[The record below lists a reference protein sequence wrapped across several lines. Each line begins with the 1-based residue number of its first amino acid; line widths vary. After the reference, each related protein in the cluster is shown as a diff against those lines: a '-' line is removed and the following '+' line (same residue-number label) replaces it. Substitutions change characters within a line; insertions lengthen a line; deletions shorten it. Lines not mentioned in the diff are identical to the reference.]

1 MKPKITSII
10 QYSCLVFSAS
20 IFSIPA
26 VAQVTADGTT
36 STTVISPDDSNFI
49 INDGDRP
56 EEGAN
61 LFHSFQNFSV
71 PTNGSAYFNNP
82 VEIDNIF
89 SRVTGGNLS
98 NIDGLIRANGAA
110 NLFLINPA
118 GIMFGDNARLD
129 LGGSFLGSTAD
140 SLLFPEGEFSAVD
153 LTNPPVLT
161 IKAPIGLGF
170 RDEPGKIVNQSVTNN
185 SRGLEVSPEESIT
198 LVGGDINLAGTNI
211 VAPGGRVELGGLSS
225 AGIVTINENGS
236 LSFPKGI
243 EKANVTLTNATD
255 VDVTAGGGGSI
266 VVNARDIELSGGELG
281 RSRLRAGIAPASG
294 SSEAI
299 AGDIIL
305 NAENNITVSQGSLIV
320 NQVLPRG
327 VGNAGEI
334 NIATN
339 NLSLIEGGRVD
350 ASTLGL
356 GDAGKIDINAS
367 GNILANGNESGI
379 ASVVRVTGTGNS
391 GEINIA
397 TNNLSLTQGGEVS
410 ASTFGQGNAGKIT
423 INASG
428 NILVDG
434 QDQLGVTSLIS
445 SRVGATGRGNSGGI
459 EIETTDLFLTQGGR
473 VDSST
478 FGRGNAGKISINASG
493 NILAKGGDES
503 GIITVVRETGVG
515 SSGEINIKT
524 NDLFLRQGGRVDS
537 STFGV
542 GNAGKISINASG
554 NILAEG
560 GDESGIISIVR
571 RGGLGN
577 AGGIEI
583 TTTDLSLIQGGRVS
597 ASTFGIGNAGKI
609 TIHASGNILA
619 EGKNES
625 GFTSRI
631 SSRVGSNAVG
641 NSGGID
647 ITTTNLSLIQGG
659 IVTASTRGQGK
670 AGNLTVKASDSLEL
684 VGSNGEFPSGLFAN
698 AIQGNG
704 QGGDLNISTDRLIVR
719 DSAVIS
725 VGNFEELVAESSE
738 LSPPGT
744 GAAGNLEINA
754 RLVEVN
760 NQGKITT
767 DNANGIGGNLI
778 LNADSLIL
786 ESEASISASTTAD
799 RGQGGNITLN
809 IDDTLHM
816 RDRSLISAR
825 ADKGANGGNVNI
837 NAEFI
842 IAAPNQNNDIIASTS
857 QGMGGNIDIT
867 ATGIFGLAARSST
880 PPNNTNDIDASSEF
894 GLDGNIT
901 INAPDVGT
909 FQEIIKAPEIAQ
921 LQTLGVNA
929 CARKEI
935 NQASSF
941 TITGKGG
948 VPAKLTEPLNSD
960 RIFIEGESISTSKGQ
975 SERVQ
980 TEQIK
985 PLVTA
990 QGKIYPARGI
1000 VFLENGDIILTPYPT
1015 NNLQRTP
1022 YSSPNCLQ
1030 S

>member
-1 MKPKITSII
+1 M
-10 QYSCLVFSAS
+10 
-20 IFSIPA
+20 
-26 VAQVTADGTT
+26 
-36 STTVISPDDSNFI
+36 
-49 INDGDRP
+49 
-56 EEGAN
+56 
-61 LFHSFQNFSV
+61 
-71 PTNGSAYFNNP
+71 
-82 VEIDNIF
+82 
-89 SRVTGGNLS
+89 
-98 NIDGLIRANGAA
+98 
-110 NLFLINPA
+110 
-118 GIMFGDNARLD
+118 
-129 LGGSFLGSTAD
+129 
-140 SLLFPEGEFSAVD
+140 
-153 LTNPPVLT
+153 
-161 IKAPIGLGF
+161 
-170 RDEPGKIVNQSVTNN
+170 
-185 SRGLEVSPEESIT
+185 
-198 LVGGDINLAGTNI
+198 
-211 VAPGGRVELGGLSS
+211 APGGRVELGGLSS
-225 AGIVTINENGS
+225 AGIVTFKENGS

-243 EKANVTLTNATD
+243 EKADVTLTNATN

-266 VVNARDIELSGGELG
+266 FVNARDLELSGGELG
-281 RSRLRAGIAPASG
+281 RSRLRAGIATGSG
-294 SSEAI
+294 SPEAI

-305 NAENNITVSQGSLIV
+305 NAEDTITVSQGSQIL

-327 VGNAGEI
+327 LGNAGEI

-339 NLSLIEGGRVD
+339 NLSLIQGGRVD

-367 GNILANGNESGI
+367 GTILANGNESGI
-379 ASVVRVTGTGNS
+379 ASVVRVTGNGNS
-391 GEINIA
+391 GEINI
-397 TNNLSLTQGGEVS
+397 TTTDLSLTQGGEVS

-434 QDQLGVTSLIS
+434 QDQFGITSLIS
-445 SRVGATGRGNSGGI
+445 SRVGATGKGNSGGI
-459 EIETTDLFLTQGGR
+459 VITTNDLSLTQGGK

-478 FGRGNAGKISINASG
+478 FGRGNAGQITINASG
-493 NILAKGGDES
+493 NILAEGGDES
-503 GIITVVRETGVG
+503 GIISVVRETGVG
-515 SSGEINIKT
+515 DSGEIDIT
-524 NDLFLRQGGRVDS
+524 TTDLSLRQGGKVDS
-537 STFGV
+537 STFGQ
-542 GNAGKISINASG
+542 GDAGKITINASG

-571 RGGLGN
+571 ETGVGN
-577 AGGIEI
+577 SGEIDI
-583 TTTDLSLIQGGRVS
+583 TTTDLSLRQGGRVT
-597 ASTFGIGNAGKI
+597 ASTFGVGDASQIIIN
-609 TIHASGNILA
+609 ASGNILA
-619 EGKNES
+619 EGQNES

-641 NSGGID
+641 KSEGIEITTTNLSLTEGGTVTASTRGEGDAGAIKITTTNLSLTEGGTVTASTRGEGDAGAITIQASGTIRVEGDADGEDETGIVSIVRANAVGNSGEIKITTTDLSLRQGGRVSASTFGVGDAGKITINASGNILVEGADKSGVTSRISSRVGSNTGGKSGGID

-670 AGNLTVKASDSLEL
+670 AGNLTVKAADSIEL

-704 QGGDLNISTDRLIVR
+704 QGGDLTITTDRLIVR

-725 VGNFEELVAESSE
+725 VGNFEELVAGNSQSI
-738 LSPPGT
+738 SPGT
-744 GAAGNLEINA
+744 GDAGNLEMNA
-754 RLVEVN
+754 RSVEVI

-767 DNANGIGGNLI
+767 DNANGIGGNLE

-809 IDDTLHM
+809 INDTLRM
-816 RDRSLISAR
+816 GDRSLISAR

-867 ATGIFGLAARSST
+867 AEGVFGLEARSST
-880 PPNNTNDIDASSEF
+880 PTNETNDIDASSEF

-909 FQEIIKAPEIAQ
+909 FQEAIKAPEIVQ
-921 LQTLGVNA
+921 LQTLGANA
-929 CARKEI
+929 CARKGATET
-935 NQASSF
+935 SSF
-941 TITGKGG
+941 TITGKGS
-948 VPAKLTEPLNSD
+948 VHAKLTEPLNSD
-960 RIFIEGESISTSKGQ
+960 RIFIEGESISVGKRQ

-985 PLVTA
+985 PLITA

-1000 VFLENGDIILTPYPT
+1000 IFLKNGDIVLTAYPT
-1015 NNLQRTP
+1015 NTVQRNP
-1022 YSSPNCLQ
+1022 YSSLNCFK